1 MARFYGT
8 VRGKAVTTATREG
21 NEQSGITTQAASWSG
36 AIEVYVYKNT
46 DGQDCYTI
54 DKIPWKGVGKHKT
67 ISSGK
72 F

>member
-21 NEQSGITTQAASWSG
+21 NEQSGVTTQAASWSG
-36 AIEVYVYKNT
+36 AIEVYVYKNI

-54 DKIPWKGVGKHKT
+54 DKIPWKGVGKYKT
-67 ISSGK
+67 ISTGK